1 MRRHFASLLSTANV
15 HRSIAIAYQAISAV
29 SKCRRPA
36 TLQLRPWKADVN
48 DQPIRAWREL
58 ATDWRVW
65 LSLALSL
72 LIATVAWLLGYD

>member
-1 MRRHFASLLSTANV
+1 MRAPLSQNAD
-15 HRSIAIAYQAISAV
+15 A
-29 SKCRRPA
+29 PA
-36 TLQLRPWKADVN
+36 TLQWRSWKGDVN

-65 LSLALSL
+65 LSLALCL

>member
-1 MRRHFASLLSTANV
+1 MQTLAHL
-15 HRSIAIAYQAISAV
+15 
-29 SKCRRPA
+29 A
-36 TLQLRPWKADVN
+36 TVRLRLWKAEVN